1 MSWNFVYQELK
12 SHLEDKEFVKKNL
25 TANPNNPDDAIVVA
39 LYHLNKELSDKTTKM
54 VKKEYGL

>member
-25 TANPNNPDDAIVVA
+25 TANPNNPDDAIVTA
-39 LYHLNKELSDKTTKM
+39 LYHLSKEYIPKATKM
-54 VKKEYGL
+54 CKEEYGL